1 MQQPRLWWPVNY
13 GKQNLYELKLE
24 FDIMK
29 ARTSEGGTTNM
40 SDAEMVTF
48 GVRKVTRE
56 LHWFNDSPGLRILV
70 NGQKV
75 FSQGG
80 WLQPELL
87 FNMPAKRMEE
97 EVRYLV
103 GANLNT
109 VTVEDLPLL
118 SDEFLDACDRLGLMF
133 WMSFY
138 GSYWIGPERNWP
150 LDHVLLNKGGVDV
163 IKQHRNHPSVV
174 LYSCVGEGGTR

>member
-1 MQQPRLWWPVNY
+1 MSFEQSVQLEPNETKLVHVEPKLVMMQPRLWWPVNY
-13 GKQNLYELKLE
+13 GRQNLYKMKLE
-24 FDIMK
+24 FEIRN
-29 ARTSEGGTTNM
+29 AQASVGGNPKM
-40 SDAEMVTF
+40 SDIEMITF

-87 FNMPAKRMEE
+87 FDMPAKRMED
-97 EVRYLV
+97 EVRYLT

-109 VTVEDLPLL
+109 VTVEDLPV
-118 SDEFLDACDRLGLMF
+118 S
-133 WMSFY
+133 
-138 GSYWIGPERNWP
+138 
-150 LDHVLLNKGGVDV
+150 H
-163 IKQHRNHPSVV
+163 
-174 LYSCVGEGGTR
+174 